1 MSKSIQ
7 EQAKKRGSM
16 TLAIEPFRIAI
27 PDESLGDLRQRLQRA
42 RWPSE
47 IGDNRHWQAG
57 TNLAYMK
64 QLVAWWLDGYD
75 WRRHEAAMNAVPQFR
90 TVIDEVPIHFQ
101 HIKGSRRRGDPNPMP
116 LILTHGWPWTF
127 WDWRKVI
134 GPLSDPVAHGGDA
147 ADAFDVIV
155 PSLPGFGFSS
165 PLTKPGVFHANI
177 ADLWVKLMDRLGYGR
192 FAAHG
197 ADIGAF
203 VTGFLGHR
211 HPDKLIGIHL
221 QHLVPL
227 RPPLAAP
234 EDYSEQ
240 EKPAIAKRAE
250 FMANGSG
257 YAAIQRTRPQ
267 TIAYGMHDSPI
278 GLAAW
283 LIEKRRSWADS
294 AGDIESVFSKDD
306 LLTTVCLYWFTDTY
320 LSSAHHYYEPAQK
333 SIDPGFIH
341 DRRPLVEVPVAGLQF
356 LGDIIYHPRK
366 WVETHYNL
374 QKWRV
379 EEKGGHFGAAEKPKV
394 VVDDLREFF
403 RPWR

>member
-1 MSKSIQ
+1 MAPQ
-7 EQAKKRGSM
+7 VEA
-16 TLAIEPFRIAI
+16 FRIAI
-27 PDESLGDLRQRLQRA
+27 PQADLDDLRDRLTRA

-47 IGDNRHWQAG
+47 IGDNSNWQAG
-57 TNLAYMK
+57 TNLAYMRE
-64 QLVAWWLDGYD
+64 LVAYWLDSYD
-75 WRRHEAAMNAVPQFR
+75 WRQHEAAMNAVPQFK
-90 TVIDEVPIHFQ
+90 TLIDEVPVHFQ
-101 HIKGSRRRGDPNPMP
+101 HIRGKGPNPIP

-127 WDWRKVI
+127 WDMRRVI
-134 GPLSDPVAHGGDA
+134 GPLSDPAAHGGDA

-165 PLTKPGVFHANI
+165 PQTKSGVFHAHI

-203 VTGFLGHR
+203 VTAFLGHR
-211 HPDKLIGIHL
+211 HPDRLMGIHL

-234 EDYSEQ
+234 EDYAPEEQ
-240 EKPAIAKRAE
+240 AAIAKRAD

-267 TIAYGMHDSPI
+267 TIAYAMHDSPI

-283 LIEKRRSWADS
+283 LVEKRRSWA
-294 AGDIESVFSKDD
+294 GTGGHIETVFSKDD
-306 LLTTVCLYWFTDTY
+306 LLTTVCLYWFTQTY
-320 LSSAHHYYEPAQK
+320 LSSAHHYYQPAQPG
-333 SIDPGFIH
+333 IDRGFIH
-341 DRRPLVEVPVAGLQF
+341 NRRPLVDVPVAGLQF

-366 WVETHYNL
+366 WVQSHYNL

-379 EEKGGHFGAAEKPKV
+379 EEKGGHFGAAERPDV
-394 VVDDLREFF
+394 VVDDLRAFF
-403 RPWR
+403 RQWR